1 MIMNIRKKTKKR
13 QLTYEQ
19 KLFAVNEVRLNKRNR
34 QDVADELEIHINSL
48 TGWLKLYREHGE
60 DALLSHYEKS
70 DLIEHTAELNRLRDI
85 EKKYKEQLIQNEILK
100 KFQAFLKENE
110 KRSAS
115 KPLRP

>member
-1 MIMNIRKKTKKR
+1 MNIRKKTKKR

-19 KLFAVNEVRLNKRNR
+19 KLFAVNEVRLKKRNR
-34 QDVADELEIHINSL
+34 QDVADEMEIHINSL

-60 DALLSHYEKS
+60 DALHSHYEKS
-70 DLIEHTAELNRLRDI
+70 DLIEHTEELNRLRDI

-115 KPLRP
+115 KP